1 METERWIVV
10 PRWADFQH
18 YKNRNPPW
26 IKSYVKQV
34 RDDEYLSLGQAE
46 RGLLNDLRML
56 YAEAHGQLRE
66 EAARRRLVRSESDAR
81 RWKRRLDLLNHAGLV
96 GFSASKPLALEN
108 REQNK
113 LSKTPSRAVA
123 FVPNLSSYTG
133 CRLVRGTH
141 GTSHKRDPLGMDK
154 PPYDWPYPKPTRA
167 EVAAALEAA

>member
-1 METERWIVV
+1 MDSERWIVI
-10 PRWADFQH
+10 PRWDDFQH
-18 YKNRNPPW
+18 YSNRNPPW

-34 RDDEYLSLGQAE
+34 RDDEYLSLEQAA

-81 RWKRRLDLLNHAGLV
+81 RWKRRLESLNHAGLV
-96 GFSASKPLALEN
+96 TLSASKPLALEN

-113 LSKTPSRAVA
+113 LSKTPSRAVT

-154 PPYDWPYPKPTRA
+154 PPYVWPYPKPTRA